1 MQRGVSADRLLRAF
15 DSALLMAG
23 IDGMLQ
29 RYNPAPG
36 QAKSKPIQVIWD
48 SSQRCFKAP
57 LAPVFAVGDAFQ
69 LLDGKVFRVE
79 SVTLF
84 EVAGTACYQQ
94 LEAKAVGLSR
104 GPLRDSWDG
113 KIPGAQF

>member
-1 MQRGVSADRLLRAF
+1 M
-15 DSALLMAG
+15 MAG
-23 IDGMLQ
+23 MEGMLQ

-48 SSQRCFKAP
+48 ASQRCFKAP
-57 LAPVFAVGDAFQ
+57 LAPVFNVGDTFQ
-69 LLDGKVFRVE
+69 LNDGQVFRVDA
-79 SVTLF
+79 VTQF
-84 EVAGTACYQQ
+84 EVVGTPCYQQ
-94 LEAKAVGLSR
+94 LEAKAVGLVA